1 MSTPG
6 IRLIPKSWFCSD
18 FSCFGLSTLET
29 KFSEKWVARISAKP
43 IADFSAPP
51 NIIGNVDAEHLYLV
65 LIHSNRSPD

>member
-1 MSTPG
+1 M
-6 IRLIPKSWFCSD
+6 
-18 FSCFGLSTLET
+18 LSTLET

-43 IADFSAPP
+43 IADFSASP